1 MCVFVCI
8 CPILN
13 VFILIY
19 NIAGNVCSKYQI
31 IMYALY

>member
-8 CPILN
+8 YPIWN
-13 VFILIY
+13 VLILIY
-19 NIAGNVCSKYQI
+19 NIAGNVCSKCQI